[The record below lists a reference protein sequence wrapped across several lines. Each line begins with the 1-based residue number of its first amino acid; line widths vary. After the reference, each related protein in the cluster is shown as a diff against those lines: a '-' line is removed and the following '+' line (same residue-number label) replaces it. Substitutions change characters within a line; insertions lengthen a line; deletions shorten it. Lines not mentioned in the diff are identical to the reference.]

1 MKKIVIFALL
11 LISALS
17 MSLAKGKGIPRP
29 RRNINIVRPE
39 RHNNINDKGRG
50 DKCIDNP
57 ECGLG

>member
-29 RRNINIVRPE
+29 RRNTNIVRPE
-39 RHNNINDKGRG
+39 RHDKGRG

>member
-17 MSLAKGKGIPRP
+17 MSLAKGKEIPRP
-29 RRNINIVRPE
+29 RRNTNIVRPE

>member
-1 MKKIVIFALL
+1 
-11 LISALS
+11 

-29 RRNINIVRPE
+29 RRNTNIVRPE

>member
-29 RRNINIVRPE
+29 RRNTNIVRPE
-39 RHNNINDKGRG
+39 RHNNINSINKIKKGE
-50 DKCIDNP
+50 K
-57 ECGLG
+57 LL